1 MSDYFSNFNDW
12 KNTTGAESVHSSGQ
26 DGDYAS
32 HIIGSNWTYQD
43 GDVTWSQTGNMGYK
57 QIGVSNSLI
66 EGFSFF
72 TVLGMNINDTV
83 GIGMDNYAGLR
94 VGIHGG
100 LAVDVN
106 AAAAVR
112 LSYGPYYEI
121 DKTWK
126 TNLSLEEIATASK
139 SELTIANEVKAVI
152 NQEIRIAATSAA
164 QVANFITTK
173 CQSRMMECTTLYSVT
188 APVMTLKAPT
198 SFFATTNGQMSLSAL
213 YFDVQA
219 VSSVTIAAKG
229 IVKLG

>member
-43 GDVTWSQTGNMGYK
+43 GDVTWYQTGNMGYK

-72 TVLGMNINDTV
+72 TVLGMNINDTL

-198 SFFATTNGQMSLSAL
+198 SFLATTNGQMSLSAL

>member
-1 MSDYFSNFNDW
+1 
-12 KNTTGAESVHSSGQ
+12 
-26 DGDYAS
+26 
-32 HIIGSNWTYQD
+32 
-43 GDVTWSQTGNMGYK
+43 
-57 QIGVSNSLI
+57 
-66 EGFSFF
+66 
-72 TVLGMNINDTV
+72 MNINDTV

-100 LAVDVN
+100 LALDVN

-126 TNLSLEEIATASK
+126 TNLSLEGIATASK

-152 NQEIRIAATSAA
+152 NQEIRIAATFAA

-198 SFFATTNGQMSLSAL
+198 SFLATTNGQMSLSAL

>member
-43 GDVTWSQTGNMGYK
+43 GDVTWYQTGNMGYK

-100 LAVDVN
+100 LALDVN

-112 LSYGPYYEI
+112 LSHGAYYEW
-121 DKTWK
+121 DKT
-126 TNLSLEEIATASK
+126 EEYRLTENKLVLVDKDAEFATSVK
-139 SELTIANEVKAVI
+139 NIVTTDIQTIAGSVTTILTGMASERTVVKKI
-152 NQEIRIAATSAA
+152 D
-164 QVANFITTK
+164 
-173 CQSRMMECTTLYSVT
+173 CTTSCTLS
-188 APVMTLKAPT
+188 APAVTLKAPAR
-198 SFFATTNGQMSLSAL
+198 FLATTNGQMSLSAL